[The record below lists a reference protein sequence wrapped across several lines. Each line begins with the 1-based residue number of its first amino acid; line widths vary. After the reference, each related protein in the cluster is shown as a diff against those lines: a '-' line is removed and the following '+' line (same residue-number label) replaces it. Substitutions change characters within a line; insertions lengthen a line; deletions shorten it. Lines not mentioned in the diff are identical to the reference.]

1 MAIKLIVPVLRVA
14 DVARSMQWYRDN
26 LALVGDAFPAK
37 APFDFAILRQGP
49 FELMLRRGSLS
60 ARDLI
65 PGCTPGKLSNSIGAN
80 GRDGL

>member
-1 MAIKLIVPVLRVA
+1 
-14 DVARSMQWYRDN
+14 MQWYRDN

-60 ARDLI
+60 VRDFI
-65 PGCTPGKLSNSIGAN
+65 PGRTPGKLNNSIGLN
-80 GRDGL
+80 GHDEL